1 MTQLLPKVRAAVFKE
16 SVHLDSLPPRTH
28 NSTKSTSQNMPHATP
43 SQSQIDSATN
53 GCNDARRTVVDKWS
67 RLSSEKRTKIKDEME
82 FDVDA
87 QLDNIEN
94 NIEPSNSGSDMS
106 FDDITKLNTAKGK
119 YVELNTELD
128 SCIRDL

>member
-1 MTQLLPKVRAAVFKE
+1 
-16 SVHLDSLPPRTH
+16 
-28 NSTKSTSQNMPHATP
+28 MPHATP